1 MICILLEGLKKLET
15 TRKPEQRLNLTID
28 LRRKLKVATDEI
40 KIDEKRNNE
49 EWRLKNDI
57 RFEKMEKELNEQ
69 IKKLEDEK
77 RAIRDDQIEIDDDN
91 EYAKAHDIAFFIA
104 EAKNPKSFQPK
115 ESYPQLELVKDIHN
129 CDAIKN

>member
-1 MICILLEGLKKLET
+1 MYIKGESTNGKQIEM
-15 TRKPEQRLNLTID
+15 
-28 LRRKLKVATDEI
+28 KVCFYWVHP
-40 KIDEKRNNE
+40 NYH
-49 EWRLKNDI
+49 
-57 RFEKMEKELNEQ
+57 
-69 IKKLEDEK
+69 
-77 RAIRDDQIEIDDDN
+77 EIDDDN